1 LQGSLLELGENVLD
15 STFLLLFC
23 INIIFDLTNDHDFF
37 DRGLVITT
45 KNVIKPMVP
54 SGLVE
59 VITW

>member
-1 LQGSLLELGENVLD
+1 VLD

-45 KNVIKPMVP
+45 KDVIDCEIVSRTKGAY
-54 SGLVE
+54 SRSFYRYSLSA
-59 VITW
+59 

>member
-1 LQGSLLELGENVLD
+1 MLD
-15 STFLLLFC
+15 CTFLLLFC

-37 DRGLVITT
+37 NRGLVLTT
-45 KNVIKPMVP
+45 KDVIKPMVS